1 MELNSLLFPAPTIK
15 YTAEELDG
23 EVMYIP
29 RHVKF
34 RREYRRIL
42 KKRDRQLQAF
52 EQQQNAPAGQLTLK
66 DHVLNIPRSPATDR
80 FEESK
85 GLMNLT
91 NNFGTK
97 QENEARSNKE
107 NEFAESE
114 NTNTVTG
121 DKKTGPS
128 KINVSV
134 LETSKLDLSEI

>member
-29 RHVKF
+29 RHMKF
-34 RREYRRIL
+34 RREYRRVL
-42 KKRDRQLQAF
+42 KKKDRQAQAR
-52 EQQQNAPAGQLTLK
+52 EHQNAQQNFTLK
-66 DHVLNIPRSPATDR
+66 DQVLNIPKSPATDR

-85 GLMNLT
+85 NLMNLT
-91 NNFGTK
+91 NNFGLK

-107 NEFAESE
+107 NECLESE
-114 NTNTVTG
+114 NTITA
-121 DKKTGPS
+121 DKSRGGP
-128 KINVSV
+128 KVNVSV

>member
-29 RHVKF
+29 RHMKF
-34 RREYRRIL
+34 RREYRRVL
-42 KKRDRQLQAF
+42 KKKDRQLQVL
-52 EQQQNAPAGQLTLK
+52 EQQHHAQASQYTLK
-66 DHVLNIPRSPATDR
+66 DQVLNIPKSPATDR

-85 GLMNLT
+85 SLMNLT
-91 NNFGTK
+91 NNFGLK

-107 NEFAESE
+107 NEFVESE
-114 NTNTVTG
+114 NTVTA
-121 DKKTGPS
+121 DKSRGPN
-128 KINVSV
+128 KVNVSV